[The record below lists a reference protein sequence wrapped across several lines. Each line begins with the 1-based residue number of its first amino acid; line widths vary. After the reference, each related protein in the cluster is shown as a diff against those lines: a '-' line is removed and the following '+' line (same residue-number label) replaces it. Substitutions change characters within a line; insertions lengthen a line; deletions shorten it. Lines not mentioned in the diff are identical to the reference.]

1 GKEGGGIVLRF
12 LVSRLLRLR
21 IIGLDRL
28 TFLRPTVIMA
38 NHVSFFDAL
47 LLALLLPKNVCFLIN
62 TAIAKKLGWFAKL
75 RHTVAID
82 PQNPYAIREMVK
94 LVRSG
99 VPLVIFPEGRIT
111 VTGSMMKMYA
121 GAAFIAVK
129 SEADVYP
136 VWIDGLQYSRW
147 SRMHN
152 KWPLQTFPR
161 VRVTI
166 GASMR
171 LPIERGVPM
180 RTVKERAVRMLY
192 DALQSVAYDT
202 RKQTN
207 VNLYNIWLDTAKKH
221 PHMPIVEDVNGVA
234 TYKKLVQGATALSL
248 CFDKIV
254 TKDVVGVLLPNV
266 NAHIATLFA
275 LFRIGKS
282 PAMLNFSLGVRH
294 MLEHCDVASLRN
306 VITSR
311 AFVEKA
317 QLAAAIDAMIDHGL
331 VITYL
336 EDVRASLTIGDK
348 LRTLLLRGR
357 RSKHAGR
364 SVILFTSGSEG
375 RSKGVVL
382 SHDNIFANVQQA
394 RLMIDSTQ
402 QDKIMNALPLFHSF
416 GLTAGT
422 MFPLLCGIPIYTY
435 PSPLHY
441 KTICELIYDR
451 NCTILFG
458 TSTFLAGYARAAH
471 PYDFR
476 SLRYVFAGAEKLS
489 STVQATWNSKFGI
502 RILEGYGTTEAA
514 PIVSLNTP
522 LFAKQG
528 TVGRPVPGLR
538 VRIEPID
545 GIAAGGKLLLQ
556 GDQMMRGYLIHD
568 RGFVPNEGWY
578 DTGDVVTI
586 DDEGFIAIQARLKR
600 FAKIAGEMISLDI
613 SERIVLN
620 VCTSEQPSAAV
631 VCISDARKGERLIA
645 YTTEPIDPTRVRD
658 ALQKQQLSPL
668 FAPSAYETIEA
679 IPLLGSGKTDYVTL
693 TKRAQTKYGS

>member
-1 GKEGGGIVLRF
+1 MLRF
-12 LVSRLLRLR
+12 LIARLFRLR
-21 IIGLDRL
+21 VVGLEQL
-28 TFLRPTVIMA
+28 TFDRPTVIMA

-47 LLALLLPKNVCFLIN
+47 LLAVLLPKNVCFLIN
-62 TAIAKKLGWFAKL
+62 TTIAKRLGLFAKL
-75 RHTVAID
+75 RHTVSID
-82 PQNPYAIREMVK
+82 PQNPFAIRKMVT
-94 LVRSG
+94 LARSG

-129 SEADVYP
+129 SEADVFP

-147 SRMHN
+147 SRMRM
-152 KWPLQTFPR
+152 KWPLHTFPR

-166 GASMR
+166 GASIR
-171 LPIERGVPM
+171 LPIDRDTPM
-180 RTVKERAVRMLY
+180 RIVKDRAARLLY
-192 DALQSVAYDT
+192 DALHAVAYDS

-207 VNLYNIWLDTAKKH
+207 VNLYNVWLETAKKH
-221 PHMPIVEDVNGVA
+221 PHMPIVEDVNGEA
-234 TYKKLVQGATALSL
+234 TYQKLVQGATALSYA
-248 CFDKIV
+248 FDKQY
-254 TKDVVGVLLPNV
+254 TKDIVGVLLPNV

-282 PAMLNFSLGVRH
+282 PAILNFSLGVQQ
-294 MLEHCDVASLRN
+294 MLDHCAAASLRDI
-306 VITSR
+306 ITSR

-317 QLAAAIDAMIDHGL
+317 QLHSAINAFEQQGYA
-331 VITYL
+331 VTYL
-336 EDVRASLTIGDK
+336 EDVRASLSIGDK
-348 LRTLLLRGR
+348 LRTLLLRWR
-357 RSKHAGR
+357 RTKHEGT
-364 SVILFTSGSEG
+364 SIILFTSGSEG

-382 SHDNIFANVQQA
+382 SHDNIYANVQQA
-394 RLMIDSTQ
+394 RLMIDCTQ

-422 MFPLLCGIPIYTY
+422 MFPLLCGIPVYTY

-471 PYDFR
+471 AYDFR

-489 STVQATWNSKFGI
+489 ATVQAMWHSKFGI
-502 RILEGYGTTEAA
+502 RIFEGYGTTEAS

-522 LFAKQG
+522 LFCKHG

-538 VRIEPID
+538 VRIEPIE
-545 GIAAGGKLLLQ
+545 GIAVGGKLLLH
-556 GDQMMRGYLIHD
+556 GDQIMRGYLIHD

-586 DDEGFIAIQARLKR
+586 DDEGFITIQARLKR
-600 FAKIAGEMISLDI
+600 FAKIAGEMISLEI
-613 SERIVLN
+613 SERIVNN
-620 VCTSEQPSAAV
+620 VCTSDQPSAAV
-631 VCISDARKGERLIA
+631 VCITDARKGERLIA
-645 YTTEPIDPTRVRD
+645 FATEPIDPARVRT
-658 ALQKQQLSPL
+658 ALQQERLSPL
-668 FAPSAYETIEA
+668 YAPSEYAVIDA
-679 IPLLGSGKTDYVTL
+679 IPLLGSGKTDYITL
-693 TKRAQTKYGS
+693 TKHAQSTFGS